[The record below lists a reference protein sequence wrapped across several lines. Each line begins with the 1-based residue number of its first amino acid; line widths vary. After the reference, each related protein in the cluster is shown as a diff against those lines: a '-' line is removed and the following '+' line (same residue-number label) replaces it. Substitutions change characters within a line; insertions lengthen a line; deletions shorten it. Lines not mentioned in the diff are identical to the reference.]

1 MQKTAL
7 VTAILVMKL
16 KFKGAGDEKIS
27 VWFRSNDSRFGGVL
41 VFGFFILRSIF
52 LILSPK
58 NEVYL
63 DNHHN
68 YGCDGPY

>member
-1 MQKTAL
+1 
-7 VTAILVMKL
+7 MKKSL
-16 KFKGAGDEKIS
+16 FSLGAMIVGS
-27 VWFRSNDSRFGGVL
+27 V
-41 VFGFFILRSIF
+41 VFFMLRTIF

-68 YGCDGPY
+68 YGCDGSY